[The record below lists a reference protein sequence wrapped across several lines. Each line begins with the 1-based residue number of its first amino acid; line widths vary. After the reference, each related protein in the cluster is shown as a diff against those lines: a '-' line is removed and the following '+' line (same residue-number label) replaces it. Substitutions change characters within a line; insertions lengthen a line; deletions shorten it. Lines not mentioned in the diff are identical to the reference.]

1 MSAYG
6 NSGILEVWK
15 AHKNHKPLLLHGARQ
30 VGKTYTALS
39 FGKSA
44 YQNVVYL
51 NFEGN
56 PELTQV
62 FERNLE
68 PSRILAELSAFAGAT
83 ILPHETL
90 LIFDEV
96 QACERAL
103 TSLKYFAEQAPDYD
117 IIAAGSLLG
126 VALKRESYSFP
137 VGKVDMMTLY
147 PLDFEEF
154 LWAMGEDA
162 LAAAIRTSFEERTPC
177 PLHEKAL
184 DLYHLYLAI
193 GGLPQAVKT
202 YRDTQDFDFVQSE
215 QKNLENAYIADM
227 AKYATP
233 QETTRILAVW
243 QSLPAQL
250 AKENKKFQYK
260 TVKTGAR
267 AHQYATALTWLR
279 ASGLIQICHC
289 VTEGSLPLAAYA
301 KQDAFKIYIADTGL
315 LCARYGIPAHILL
328 HAPHSFDTFKGALT
342 ENYVMQALVANGIT
356 PYYWTDKNQAEV
368 DFVYQDKDG
377 RILPVEVKSAV
388 HVRAKSLQ
396 TFRKRYNSSC
406 AIRISSHNM
415 GYEDGL
421 LSLPLYAVF
430 CLTRGEGSI
439 PAMEK
444 ELPDSMKP

>member
-1 MSAYG
+1 M
-6 NSGILEVWK
+6 
-15 AHKNHKPLLLHGARQ
+15 
-30 VGKTYTALS
+30 
-39 FGKSA
+39 
-44 YQNVVYL
+44 
-51 NFEGN
+51 
-56 PELTQV
+56 
-62 FERNLE
+62 
-68 PSRILAELSAFAGAT
+68 
-83 ILPHETL
+83 
-90 LIFDEV
+90 

-126 VALKRESYSFP
+126 VALKREAYSFP

-162 LAAAIRTSFEERTPC
+162 LEAAIRTSFAERTPC

-184 DLYHLYLAI
+184 DFYHLYLAI

-279 ASGLIQICHC
+279 ASGLIQISHC

-301 KQDAFKIYIADTGL
+301 KQDVFKIYIADTGL

-342 ENYVMQALVANGIT
+342 ENYVMQTLIAGGIT

-368 DFVYQDKDG
+368 DFVYQDKNG
-377 RILPVEVKSAV
+377 GILPVEIKSAT

-396 TFRKRYNSSC
+396 TFRKRYNSPC
-406 AIRISSHNM
+406 AIRISSRNM

-430 CLTRGEGSI
+430 CLTEESNAELSSSI
-439 PAMEK
+439 PYPMEK
-444 ELPDSMKP
+444 KIRKGMATPVEECLTENDIQW

>member
-1 MSAYG
+1 MKRKITTA
-6 NSGILEVWK
+6 LAAWK
-15 AHKNHKPLLLHGARQ
+15 ARHNHKPLLIHGARQ
-30 VGKTYTALS
+30 VGKTYAALS
-39 FGKSA
+39 FGKTA
-44 YQNVVYL
+44 YKNLVYL
-51 NFEGN
+51 NFEGS
-56 PELTQV
+56 PELTQI
-62 FERNLE
+62 FARNLD
-68 PSRILAELSAFAGAT
+68 PARILQELSAFAGAT

-126 VALKRESYSFP
+126 VALKREAYSFP

-154 LWAMGEDA
+154 LWAMGEEA
-162 LAAAIRTSFEERTPC
+162 LATSIRTAFTQQAPC
-177 PLHEKAL
+177 PVHERAL

-202 YRDTQDFDFVQSE
+202 YRDTRDFDFVQSE

-233 QETTRILAVW
+233 QETTRILQVW

-260 TVKTGAR
+260 TVRTGAR
-267 AHQYATALTWLR
+267 AYQYETALTWLQS
-279 ASGLIQICHC
+279 SGLIHICRST
-289 VTEGSLPLAAYA
+289 TEGRLPLAAYA
-301 KQDAFKIYIADTGL
+301 KPDAFKVYLTDTGL
-315 LCARYGIPAHILL
+315 LSARFGIPAHILL
-328 HAPHSFDTFKGALT
+328 HAPHSFDSFKGALT
-342 ENYVMQALVANGIT
+342 ENYVMQALVTSGLT

-368 DFVYQDKDG
+368 DFVIQDKQGD
-377 RILPVEVKSAV
+377 ILPIEVKSAT

-396 TFRKRYNSSC
+396 TFRKRYDIKKT
-406 AIRISSHNM
+406 IRISSRNF
-415 GYEDGL
+415 GLENGL

-430 CLTRGEGSI
+430 CLAGEI
-439 PAMEK
+439 
-444 ELPDSMKP
+444 

>member
-1 MSAYG
+1 MKRKITQALAS
-6 NSGILEVWK
+6 WK
-15 AHKNHKPLLLHGARQ
+15 ARKHHKPLLIHGARQ
-30 VGKTYTALS
+30 VGKTYAALS

-56 PELTQV
+56 PELAQI
-62 FERNLE
+62 FERNLD
-68 PSRILAELSAFAGAT
+68 PARLLAELSAFFGAT

-103 TSLKYFAEQAPDYD
+103 TSLKYFAEQAPDFD

-126 VALKRESYSFP
+126 VALRRETYSFP
-137 VGKVDMMTLY
+137 VGKVDTLTLH

-154 LWAMGEDA
+154 LWALGEDA
-162 LAAAIRTSFEERTPC
+162 LASAIRTSFEDRTPC
-177 PLHEKAL
+177 PIHEKAL
-184 DLYHLYLAI
+184 DLYHLYLAV
-193 GGLPQAVKT
+193 GGLPQAAKT
-202 YRDTQDFDFVQSE
+202 YCDTQDFDFVQSE
-215 QKNLENAYIADM
+215 QKNLVNAYLADM

-267 AHQYATALTWLR
+267 AYQYATALTWLK
-279 ASGLIQICHC
+279 ASGLIEVCRC
-289 VTEGSLPLAAYA
+289 VTEGTLPLAAFT
-301 KQDAFKIYIADTGL
+301 KPDAFKIYLADTGL

-328 HAPHSFDTFKGALT
+328 HAPHSFDAFKGALT
-342 ENYVMQALVANGIT
+342 ENYVMQALVTNGLM

-368 DFVYQDKDG
+368 DFVLQTKTGD
-377 RILPVEVKSAV
+377 ILPIEVKSAA

-396 TFRKRYNSSC
+396 AFRKRYAPPY
-406 AIRISSHNM
+406 AIRISSRNF

-421 LSLPLYAVF
+421 FSLPLYAVF
-430 CLTRGEGSI
+430 CLRE
-439 PAMEK
+439 
-444 ELPDSMKP
+444 

>member
-1 MSAYG
+1 MKRKITHA
-6 NSGILEVWK
+6 LEVWK
-15 AHKNHKPLLLHGARQ
+15 ARKNHKPLLLHGARQ

-162 LAAAIRTSFEERTPC
+162 LAAAIRTSFAECTPC
-177 PLHEKAL
+177 SLHEKAL

-243 QSLPAQL
+243 QSLPTQL

-342 ENYVMQALVANGIT
+342 ENYVMQALIANGIT

-430 CLTRGEGSI
+430 CLTRGEGST

>member
-1 MSAYG
+1 M
-6 NSGILEVWK
+6 
-15 AHKNHKPLLLHGARQ
+15 
-30 VGKTYTALS
+30 
-39 FGKSA
+39 
-44 YQNVVYL
+44 
-51 NFEGN
+51 
-56 PELTQV
+56 
-62 FERNLE
+62 
-68 PSRILAELSAFAGAT
+68 
-83 ILPHETL
+83 
-90 LIFDEV
+90 

-126 VALKRESYSFP
+126 VALKREAYSFP

-162 LAAAIRTSFEERTPC
+162 LEAAIRTSFAERTPC

-184 DLYHLYLAI
+184 DFYHLYLAI

-301 KQDAFKIYIADTGL
+301 KQDVFKIYIADTGL

-342 ENYVMQALVANGIT
+342 ENYVMQTLIAGGIT

-368 DFVYQDKDG
+368 DFVYQDKNG
-377 RILPVEVKSAV
+377 GILPVEIKSAT

-396 TFRKRYNSSC
+396 TFRKRYNSPC
-406 AIRISSHNM
+406 AIRISSRNM

-430 CLTRGEGSI
+430 CLTEESNAELSSSI
-439 PAMEK
+439 PYPMEK
-444 ELPDSMKP
+444 KIRKGMATPVEECLTENDIQW

>member
-1 MSAYG
+1 MVRDSSRY
-6 NSGILEVWK
+6 W
-15 AHKNHKPLLLHGARQ
+15 R
-30 VGKTYTALS
+30 VGKLS
-39 FGKSA
+39 
-44 YQNVVYL
+44 
-51 NFEGN
+51 
-56 PELTQV
+56 
-62 FERNLE
+62 
-68 PSRILAELSAFAGAT
+68 
-83 ILPHETL
+83 
-90 LIFDEV
+90 
-96 QACERAL
+96 
-103 TSLKYFAEQAPDYD
+103 DYD

-126 VALKRESYSFP
+126 VALKREAYSFP

-162 LAAAIRTSFEERTPC
+162 LEAAIRTSFAERTPC

-184 DLYHLYLAI
+184 DFYHLYLAI

-301 KQDAFKIYIADTGL
+301 KQDVFKIYIADTGL

-342 ENYVMQALVANGIT
+342 ENYVMQTLIAGGIT

-368 DFVYQDKDG
+368 DFVYQDKNG
-377 RILPVEVKSAV
+377 GILPVEIKSAT

-396 TFRKRYNSSC
+396 TFRKRYNSPC
-406 AIRISSHNM
+406 AIRISSRNM

-430 CLTRGEGSI
+430 CLTEESNAELSSSI
-439 PAMEK
+439 PYPMEK
-444 ELPDSMKP
+444 KIRKGMATPVEECLTENDIQW

>member
-1 MSAYG
+1 MKRKITQALAS
-6 NSGILEVWK
+6 WK
-15 AHKNHKPLLLHGARQ
+15 ARKHHKPLLIHGARQ
-30 VGKTYTALS
+30 VGKTYAALS

-56 PELTQV
+56 PELAQI
-62 FERNLE
+62 FERNLD
-68 PSRILAELSAFAGAT
+68 PARLLAELSAFFGAT

-103 TSLKYFAEQAPDYD
+103 TSLKYFAEQAPDFD

-126 VALKRESYSFP
+126 VALRRETYSFP
-137 VGKVDMMTLY
+137 VGKVDTLTLH

-154 LWAMGEDA
+154 LWALGEDA
-162 LAAAIRTSFEERTPC
+162 LASAIRTSFEDRTPC
-177 PLHEKAL
+177 PIHEKAL
-184 DLYHLYLAI
+184 DLYHLYLAV
-193 GGLPQAVKT
+193 GGLPQAAKT
-202 YRDTQDFDFVQSE
+202 YCDTQDFDFVQSE
-215 QKNLENAYIADM
+215 QKNLVNAYLADM

-267 AHQYATALTWLR
+267 AYQYATALTWLK
-279 ASGLIQICHC
+279 ASGLIEVCRC
-289 VTEGSLPLAAYA
+289 VTEGTLPLAAFT
-301 KQDAFKIYIADTGL
+301 KPDAFKIYLADTGL

-328 HAPHSFDTFKGALT
+328 HAPHSFDAFKGALT
-342 ENYVMQALVANGIT
+342 ENYVMQALVTNGLM

-368 DFVYQDKDG
+368 DFVLQTKTGD
-377 RILPVEVKSAV
+377 ILPIEVKSAA

-396 TFRKRYNSSC
+396 AFRKRYAPPY
-406 AIRISSHNM
+406 AIRISSRNF

-421 LSLPLYAVF
+421 FSLPLYAVF
-430 CLTRGEGSI
+430 CL
-439 PAMEK
+439 K
-444 ELPDSMKP
+444 E

>member
-1 MSAYG
+1 
-6 NSGILEVWK
+6 
-15 AHKNHKPLLLHGARQ
+15 
-30 VGKTYTALS
+30 
-39 FGKSA
+39 
-44 YQNVVYL
+44 
-51 NFEGN
+51 
-56 PELTQV
+56 
-62 FERNLE
+62 
-68 PSRILAELSAFAGAT
+68 
-83 ILPHETL
+83 
-90 LIFDEV
+90 
-96 QACERAL
+96 
-103 TSLKYFAEQAPDYD
+103 
-117 IIAAGSLLG
+117 
-126 VALKRESYSFP
+126 
-137 VGKVDMMTLY
+137 MMTLY

-162 LAAAIRTSFEERTPC
+162 LEAAIRTSFAERTPC

-184 DLYHLYLAI
+184 DFYHLYLAI

-301 KQDAFKIYIADTGL
+301 KQDVFKIYIADTGL

-342 ENYVMQALVANGIT
+342 ENYVMQALIAGGIT

-368 DFVYQDKDG
+368 DFVYQDKNG
-377 RILPVEVKSAV
+377 GILPVEIKSAT

-396 TFRKRYNSSC
+396 TFRKRYNSPC
-406 AIRISSHNM
+406 AIRISSRNM

-430 CLTRGEGSI
+430 CLTEESNAELSSSI
-439 PAMEK
+439 PYPMEK
-444 ELPDSMKP
+444 KIRKGMATPVEECLTENDIQW

>member
-1 MSAYG
+1 MKRKITQALAS
-6 NSGILEVWK
+6 WK
-15 AHKNHKPLLLHGARQ
+15 ARKHHKPLLIHGARQ
-30 VGKTYTALS
+30 VGKTYAALS

-56 PELTQV
+56 PELAQI
-62 FERNLE
+62 FERNLD
-68 PSRILAELSAFAGAT
+68 PARLLAELSAFFGAT

-103 TSLKYFAEQAPDYD
+103 TSLKYFAEQAPDFD

-126 VALKRESYSFP
+126 VALRRETYSFP
-137 VGKVDMMTLY
+137 VGKVDTLTLH

-154 LWAMGEDA
+154 LWALGEDA
-162 LAAAIRTSFEERTPC
+162 LASAIRTSFEDRTPC
-177 PLHEKAL
+177 PIHEKAL
-184 DLYHLYLAI
+184 DLYHLYLAV
-193 GGLPQAVKT
+193 GGLPQAAKT
-202 YRDTQDFDFVQSE
+202 YCDTQDFDFVQSE
-215 QKNLENAYIADM
+215 QKNLVNAYLADM

-267 AHQYATALTWLR
+267 AYQYATALTWLK
-279 ASGLIQICHC
+279 ASGLIEVCRC
-289 VTEGSLPLAAYA
+289 VTEGTLPLAAFT
-301 KQDAFKIYIADTGL
+301 KPDAFKIYLADTGL
-315 LCARYGIPAHILL
+315 LCARYGIPAHLLL
-328 HAPHSFDTFKGALT
+328 HAPHSFDAFKGALT
-342 ENYVMQALVANGIT
+342 ENYVMQALVTNGLM

-368 DFVYQDKDG
+368 DFVLQTKTGD
-377 RILPVEVKSAV
+377 ILPIEVKSAA

-396 TFRKRYNSSC
+396 AFRKRYAPPY
-406 AIRISSHNM
+406 AIRISSRNF

-421 LSLPLYAVF
+421 FSLPLYAVF
-430 CLTRGEGSI
+430 CL
-439 PAMEK
+439 K
-444 ELPDSMKP
+444 E